1 MTRPNHV
8 LSYPKFLPTST
19 LTIFAILVNQHISQ
33 ITPLKQL
40 FWKLLMICSFLYSKA
55 TYLYKPCLTFHQH
68 LTEMIILSL
77 YTVSILTF
85 DSLMLSFNGIH
96 LIWQIV
102 HTTSLYLIIILLLI
116 LYTQVFLR
124 VQFLALF
131 FSLCITSL
139 CLPLLT
145 QTPSYTIHMMMTYNY
160 RWLLPLMEYL
170 SYFTLHIMYMWSQS
184 LVTANMPK
192 LN

>member
-8 LSYPKFLPTST
+8 LSYPLFLPTST
-19 LTIFAILVNQHISQ
+19 LTIFAILVNQHIFQ
-33 ITPLKQL
+33 ITALKQL

-55 TYLYKPCLTFHQH
+55 TYLYKLFLTFHQH
-68 LTEMIILSL
+68 LTQMIILSL
-77 YTVSILTF
+77 YTVSILTL

-116 LYTQVFLR
+116 LCTQVFLR

-131 FSLCITSL
+131 SSLFITSL

-145 QTPSYTIHMMMTYNY
+145 QTPSFTIHMMMTYNY

-170 SYFTLHIMYMWSQS
+170 GYFTLHIMYMWCQS
-184 LVTANMPK
+184 LSNCKHA
-192 LN
+192 